1 MEQIKKIL
9 IVEDDGLLLN
19 VLSDKFKS
27 FNFQILKAQ
36 DGKQAVDL
44 ILKERPALVLLDLM
58 VPKMDGF
65 QILEHIRHYPDKTI
79 ANTKIIVLSNLW
91 SAKDILSAKA
101 LKIEEYFVKTSTDL
115 DQVCQKALACL
126 KTENT

>member
-65 QILEHIRHYPDKTI
+65 
-79 ANTKIIVLSNLW
+79 
-91 SAKDILSAKA
+91 
-101 LKIEEYFVKTSTDL
+101 
-115 DQVCQKALACL
+115 
-126 KTENT
+126 